1 MSSPSMSSPPVT
13 GLPAGVR
20 TAPLGHR
27 LVAQLVDLVP
37 PALILLVTLPGETS
51 LTGGVV
57 ATLLIVGW
65 VAVVLLMFRNRA
77 AGPGMRL
84 LKLQLVRLRNGRP
97 LDWRAL
103 VVRELVLGVLTVT
116 LVGLVAML
124 VVLRGHP
131 RRQGWHDLV
140 ADSVAIRERGL
151 APRQPKQQNSQATP
165 AVTAEARPVP
175 ASPNAPAP
183 AGSAPAG
190 SAPAGPATPSAAPAP
205 ASVALG
211 SSKPTGQGSAG
222 PPPATSHLDR
232 GWCAVL
238 DDDRRLEI
246 TGLVLLGRNPQAR
259 PGEDDAELVKVA
271 DETRTVS
278 KTHLAM
284 GVDANGLYVMDR
296 GSTNGTTLTRSNGT
310 SIPCPAGDLLSA
322 ADGSIVSFGDH
333 WLRIE
338 HRAQ

>member
-190 SAPAGPATPSAAPAP
+190 PATPSAAPAP